1 MCNLIILP
9 ETDTDRQNDHLGW
22 FHAEDARTFITSNL
36 HMFLHTEHHL
46 INIMSA
52 CFACVVVAHTQEG
65 LKQIETVPDYTVYKL
80 K

>member
-36 HMFLHTEHHL
+36 QTEHHH
-46 INIMSA
+46 INMMSA
-52 CFACVVVAHTQEG
+52 CFTCVVVAHTQRLYQEG
-65 LKQIETVPDYTVYKL
+65 LKQIETIPTYTVYKL